1 MQRGICSEIRKL
13 PLLLKYPIYGP
24 LRMDAHKHSQLTA
37 LYCLQHH
44 ITNQT
49 SSAKKCKQVSKLQM
63 KGRTR
68 GANKEFLEFVT
79 YHDLRQQLGVRGS
92 QIKICSAKIAF
103 YQIYFLI
110 PRPTL

>member
-68 GANKEFLEFVT
+68 AANKELLEFAT
-79 YHDLRQQLGVRGS
+79 NQELCQLLGVRGS
-92 QIKICSAKIAF
+92 QI
-103 YQIYFLI
+103 
-110 PRPTL
+110 